1 MCCMKFAD
9 VSRNCQNIQSRD
21 NPKRKFG
28 DGAET
33 VKISRLALSPNSSL
47 GMDETF
53 CLKYKL
59 ASSPNSSLGISTRP
73 KLEFGDN
80 AISLEVTDVSQSVR
94 RLGPMWDTS
103 KVVTDGF
110 YRHENYV

>member
-1 MCCMKFAD
+1 MKFAD

-73 KLEFGDN
+73 KLKFGDFYTTPTRVWGFLHDPN
-80 AISLEVTDVSQSVR
+80 SSLGITQVWR
-94 RLGPMWDTS
+94 
-103 KVVTDGF
+103 
-110 YRHENYV
+110 